1 MLPRFTRPQ
10 NQEEERLL
18 EDTQDHLKTYAEDG
32 LRTLMTGV
40 RLLSEE
46 EYLDWVADYNK
57 ASNSLEKRDKLLMD
71 SFNTVENRMRMVGAT
86 GIEDRLQ
93 EGVPD
98 AIARLREAG
107 IVVWVLTGDKQ
118 ETAANIAYSCRL
130 FSQVT

>member
-118 ETAANIAYSCRL
+118 ETAINIAFSCK
-130 FSQVT
+130 